1 MNFKSN
7 KVAKTIIAV
16 ICFCKHGILDDV
28 KSVAASTVASL
39 FSGLQEGVCINLRIE
54 LSSLVAV
61 GIGNVSLWQRTYLKK
76 DMSTNIYLVYK

>member
-1 MNFKSN
+1 MSLKSD

-16 ICFCKHGILDDV
+16 ICFCRHGILDD

-54 LSSLVAV
+54 LSSLVAID
-61 GIGNVSLWQRTYLKK
+61 IGKCLLVAEDLFGKEYEHKYVS
-76 DMSTNIYLVYK
+76 S